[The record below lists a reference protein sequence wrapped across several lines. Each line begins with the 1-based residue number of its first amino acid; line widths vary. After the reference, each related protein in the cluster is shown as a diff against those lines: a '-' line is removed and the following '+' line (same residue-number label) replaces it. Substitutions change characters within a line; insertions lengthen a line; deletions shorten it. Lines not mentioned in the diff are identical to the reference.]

1 MKQPHNLKKN
11 HKNIIVM
18 KADKSNNKVVLD
30 TNTYMN
36 KMKNYIMTLIY
47 TW

>member
-1 MKQPHNLKKN
+1 
-11 HKNIIVM
+11 M

-47 TW
+47 T